1 MMLFITGANKV
12 PVTDV
17 SHIGNAGMSN
27 IRRVYRSL
35 IQHDTG
41 VLRILE

>member
-1 MMLFITGANKV
+1 MMLFITGANNI

-17 SHIGNAGMSN
+17 SHNGNAGMTN

-35 IQHDTG
+35 IKHDTG